1 MTKNKGCSFKKNCI
15 FVSKNY
21 MNMKTPHVICSRN
34 TNLDEEYVN
43 WIVELKQRYHK
54 AQIKAAIKVNSERL
68 LFNWQLGRDL
78 VERKA
83 VEKWGDGIVEQ
94 VSMDLQNTFPKE
106 KGFSTR
112 NLWNMK
118 KWYEFYTSC
127 GEKEFLQQL
136 VAELQWLENQNITK
150 LQQLGAE
157 IRDDQKYP
165 FPKVFGYV
173 PWGHH
178 IEIITKCKTINE
190 ALFYIRKTVEEG
202 LSRSALENYVDADLY
217 KTESHAVSN
226 FKEILPEPQ
235 SDLAQEII
243 KSNYD
248 FGFIELPPKY
258 DEFQLEEALTQ
269 NITRFLLELGKGFA
283 FLGNQ
288 KEIIVSGKTRKIDL
302 LFYHIHLR
310 CYVVLELKAKPFEPE
325 FAGKLNYY
333 VNAVDELLKTDNDNP
348 SIGILICKSKD
359 VTDVKWAFKGIE
371 TPLGVASYNNVKIKK
386 YLPTTE
392 ELQKRILLAE
402 KELELLK
409 KQRM

>member
-1 MTKNKGCSFKKNCI
+1 MFWK
-15 FVSKNY
+15 
-21 MNMKTPHVICSRN
+21 
-34 TNLDEEYVN
+34 
-43 WIVELKQRYHK
+43 
-54 AQIKAAIKVNSERL
+54 
-68 LFNWQLGRDL
+68 
-78 VERKA
+78 
-83 VEKWGDGIVEQ
+83 
-94 VSMDLQNTFPKE
+94 
-106 KGFSTR
+106 
-112 NLWNMK
+112 
-118 KWYEFYTSC
+118 
-127 GEKEFLQQL
+127 
-136 VAELQWLENQNITK
+136 
-150 LQQLGAE
+150 
-157 IRDDQKYP
+157 
-165 FPKVFGYV
+165 
-173 PWGHH
+173 
-178 IEIITKCKTINE
+178 
-190 ALFYIRKTVEEG
+190 
-202 LSRSALENYVDADLY
+202 
-217 KTESHAVSN
+217 VSN

-310 CYVVLELKAKPFEPE
+310 CYVVLELKAKQFEPE